1 MKILVVEDNKQDF
14 LLMKK
19 SISSDFDLQ
28 HVLSLKEAIESLKL
42 KKYDVI
48 ILDLNL
54 PDSQG
59 SETFDKINCHS
70 PEIPIIVTT
79 TIDCADITEKV
90 AENGC
95 FLLFKKNELPTPLF
109 ERALIF
115 AHLYYGSEHE
125 RAARGTS
132 LAVRNLQKFLNKS
145 SFKKKD

>member
-1 MKILVVEDNKQDF
+1 MKILIVEDNQKD
-14 LLMKK
+14 LILMKK
-19 SISSDFDLQ
+19 SITSDFDIDHESNLAGA
-28 HVLSLKEAIESLKL
+28 LSSIVKN
-42 KKYDVI
+42 KYDVI

-54 PDSQG
+54 PDSA
-59 SETFDKINCHS
+59 EFDTFEKINTAS

-79 TIDCADITEKV
+79 TVNSKEITEKI